1 MASVT
6 PKYVWSEGFKPTKTR
21 NLFPA
26 TYERDPAIVRNML
39 ERAEASAAAERRMLH
54 RALKAGDKIVAKS
67 ARKGLDRFN
76 EHARNCRQRL
86 AMLSARPARP
96 LRPVLVIEPGR
107 AAEAA

>member
-1 MASVT
+1 MASVN
-6 PKYVWSEGFKPTKTR
+6 PKRVWSEGFKATKTR

-39 ERAEASAAAERRMLH
+39 ERAEASAAAERRMLQ
-54 RALKAGDKIVAKS
+54 RALIAGDKIVAAS
-67 ARKGLDRFN
+67 ARRGLDRFN

-96 LRPVLVIEPGR
+96 VLVIEPVR
-107 AAEAA
+107 QAEAA